1 MYVPLLRPILVSLRG
16 VSTQP
21 VISSSEWTFGI
32 IARFGAVKLVLK
44 PTTPCHEPIK
54 LNHHQMQNPK
64 RVVFVP

>member
-32 IARFGAVKLVLK
+32 IPRFGIGSLVV
-44 PTTPCHEPIK
+44 PSTT
-54 LNHHQMQNPK
+54 LNLL
-64 RVVFVP
+64 